1 MYRERESERELASYI
16 CVQVQGR
23 SMQIT
28 AAPTGSTPT
37 CWIGIHVFL
46 WRNRKNMN
54 NVFRMVNTVY
64 DMDTYIFKVN
74 VFTKQANYE

>member
-1 MYRERESERELASYI
+1 MYIHICKYMYMHIYIRIMYRERESERELASYI

-37 CWIGIHVFL
+37 C
-46 WRNRKNMN
+46 
-54 NVFRMVNTVY
+54 
-64 DMDTYIFKVN
+64 
-74 VFTKQANYE
+74 